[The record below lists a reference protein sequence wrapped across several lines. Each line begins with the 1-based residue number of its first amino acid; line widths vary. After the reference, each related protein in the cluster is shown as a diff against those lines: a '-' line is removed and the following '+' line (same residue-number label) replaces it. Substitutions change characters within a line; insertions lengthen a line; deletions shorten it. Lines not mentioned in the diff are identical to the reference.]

1 MVAEFVIPS
10 LISLKIWETGVAVD
24 FSLMKLCLA
33 KRNAYQKIKSALR
46 VSRATI
52 KSESSGESKIH
63 GRRESDAEMKTQELK
78 LRSERAVG
86 EDISLG

>member
-1 MVAEFVIPS
+1 MCCNLFELDEDLLSEAQS
-10 LISLKIWETGVAVD
+10 S
-24 FSLMKLCLA
+24 
-33 KRNAYQKIKSALR
+33 QKIKSALR
-46 VSRATI
+46 VSKATI
-52 KSESSGESKIH
+52 KLESSGESKIH